1 MLDVAWDEL
10 EKISLSDKEHI
21 TMKFQRAIYSTFYI
35 SLLLAIVSLG
45 IVPNIAHS
53 KDGYYVGINI
63 GKNWTDNGTS
73 GSSVAGAAFN
83 GFLSDI
89 DGDQGILLG
98 GSIGYRYS
106 NLLRVD
112 ISYSRL
118 KNQVSWQGNYPGKN
132 PTSFSADSASD
143 LFMLNGSLHGKGIW
157 PEYFNRLD
165 PFISAGVGYAHNSI
179 TRALENDSVT
189 GHWISD
195 PANGTS
201 DGFAFRLGLGLDYE
215 LNPNLTLTTSVDA
228 NWLGSFETGNFRVQ
242 YTSPQAIGPW
252 MIDDVIAVGAS
263 IGLRYSF

>member
-1 MLDVAWDEL
+1 
-10 EKISLSDKEHI
+10 
-21 TMKFQRAIYSTFYI
+21 MKFQRAIYSTFYV

-45 IVPNIAHS
+45 IAPNIAHS

-63 GKNWTDNGTS
+63 GKNWTGNGTS
-73 GSSVAGAAFN
+73 GTSVAGAVDN

-89 DGDQGILLG
+89 DGDRGLLLG

-106 NLLRVD
+106 DLLRVD

-118 KNQVSWQGNYPGKN
+118 KNQVSWQGNFPAWTPN
-132 PTSFSADSASD
+132 AFSADTTSN

-165 PFISAGVGYAHNSI
+165 PFISAGVGYARNSM
-179 TRALENDSVT
+179 THAVETDPVM
-189 GHWISD
+189 GVWISN
-195 PANGTS
+195 PADGTS
-201 DGFAFRLGLGLDYE
+201 NGFAFRLGLGLDYE

-242 YTSPQAIGPW
+242 YASTPAIGPW

>member
-1 MLDVAWDEL
+1 
-10 EKISLSDKEHI
+10 
-21 TMKFQRAIYSTFYI
+21 MKFQRAIYSTFYV

-45 IVPNIAHS
+45 IVPKVAHS
-53 KDGYYVGINI
+53 KDGYYVGINV
-63 GKNWTDNGTS
+63 GGNWTGNGTS
-73 GSSVAGAAFN
+73 GSSVAGAADN

-89 DGDQGILLG
+89 DGDRGLLLG

-106 NLLRVD
+106 DLLRVD

-118 KNQVSWQGNYPGKN
+118 KNQLSWQGNYPVGD
-132 PTSFSADSASD
+132 PTLFSADTTSD

-157 PEYFNRLD
+157 PESFNRLD
-165 PFISAGVGYAHNSI
+165 PFISAGVGYARNSI
-179 TRALENDSVT
+179 THAVETDSVT
-189 GHWISD
+189 GGWVSNPTD
-195 PANGTS
+195 GTS
-201 DGFAFRLGLGLDYE
+201 NGIAFRLGLGLDYE

-242 YTSPQAIGPW
+242 GPTTPAIGPW